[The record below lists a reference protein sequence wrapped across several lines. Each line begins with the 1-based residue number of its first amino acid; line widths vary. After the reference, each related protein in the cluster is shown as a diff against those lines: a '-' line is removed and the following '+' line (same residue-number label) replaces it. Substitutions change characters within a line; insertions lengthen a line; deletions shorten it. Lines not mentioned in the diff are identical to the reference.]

1 MLYLSKCGSLFHD
14 IKQFFKGVYF
24 RVEGFDL
31 AEAIS
36 GIDERD
42 ACLGGCVC
50 ISLGVSYVYRGFQAV
65 ALHDKSDVL
74 TLGFA
79 GDADA
84 FTVFEVFLC
93 MIAGIK
99 ALNIAVLTITHDE

>member
-1 MLYLSKCGSLFHD
+1 M
-14 IKQFFKGVYF
+14 YF
-24 RVEGFDL
+24 RIEGFDL

-42 ACLGGCVC
+42 ARLSGCIC
-50 ISLGVSYVYRGFQAV
+50 ISLGVTYIYRGFQAV

-84 FTVFEVFLC
+84 FRVFDVFVC
-93 MIAGIK
+93 MIDGIRGLK
-99 ALNIAVLTITHDE
+99 LAVLTITHDE